1 MSPAQGEFFRSLL
14 EVKLGV
20 GIRSAVKK
28 VKIRMEQK
36 GFEPQK

>member
-1 MSPAQGEFFRSLL
+1 
-14 EVKLGV
+14 VKLGV

-36 GFEPQK
+36 GFEPSSGRDF